1 VKAVRTH
8 SRLMVMQSSGPSSGL
23 AIADGQSRASNA
35 YDDLGDVKADQSVA
49 LDSAALTCT
58 IAGSLTI

>member
-1 VKAVRTH
+1 
-8 SRLMVMQSSGPSSGL
+8 MVMQSSGPSSGL